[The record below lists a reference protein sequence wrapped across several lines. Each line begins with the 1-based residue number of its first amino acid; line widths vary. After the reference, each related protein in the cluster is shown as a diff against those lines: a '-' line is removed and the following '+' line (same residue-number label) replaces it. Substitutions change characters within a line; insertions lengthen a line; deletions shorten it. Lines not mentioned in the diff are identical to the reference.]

1 MNIFITTNF
10 HKYTHD
16 PTQFHI
22 RVDYHKNSSMETG
35 LTNIEDI
42 VEFFNSEAFKLM
54 LEDDEGGK

>member
-1 MNIFITTNF
+1 
-10 HKYTHD
+10 
-16 PTQFHI
+16 
-22 RVDYHKNSSMETG
+22 METG